1 MYSFEW
7 DEDKNTI
14 NQDKHGVSFEEAKTV
29 FMMKMLGWNM
39 MRGIL
44 LTKIVLDYLEAAFTE
59 MFFWSSIVYVI
70 MT

>member
-39 MRGIL
+39 MR
-44 LTKIVLDYLEAAFTE
+44 AFC
-59 MFFWSSIVYVI
+59 
-70 MT
+70 